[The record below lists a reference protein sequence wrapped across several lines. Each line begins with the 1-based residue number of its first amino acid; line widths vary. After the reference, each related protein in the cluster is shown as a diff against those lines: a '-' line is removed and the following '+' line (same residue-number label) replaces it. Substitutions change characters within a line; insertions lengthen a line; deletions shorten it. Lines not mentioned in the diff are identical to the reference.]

1 MVTHSEG
8 TYRERRNPGDT
19 AVDGLLRGLVA
30 GGAMILVLTLLEWF
44 GGKAPDVVLEAFG
57 SRTPV
62 NAVNGL
68 FSHLAVSAVY
78 GILWAFLLNA
88 GLDSI
93 RAPRWLMGTIYGLLL
108 FAFAVVAIAPN
119 TGIRF
124 LSPVPLLIAHG
135 VYGATLGLLSN
146 ND

>member
-8 TYRERRNPGDT
+8 TYRERRNLGDT
-19 AVDGLLRGLVA
+19 AVDGLLHGLVA

-44 GGKAPDVVLEAFG
+44 GGKAPYVVLEAFG
-57 SRTPV
+57 SRAPA

-88 GLDSI
+88 KPGSL
-93 RAPRWLMGTIYGLLL
+93 RAPRWLVGIAYGLLL
-108 FAFAVVAIAPN
+108 FAFAELVVAPNSGLRIVAPL
-119 TGIRF
+119 F
-124 LSPVPLLIAHG
+124 LLIAHM
-135 VYGATLGLLSN
+135 VYGLTLGLLSRRH
-146 ND
+146 